1 MPETRPRLSIIAAV
15 ARNRVIGAQGKLPW
29 RLPEDLRRFK
39 SLTLGHPV
47 IMGRKTYESIVSAL
61 GGPLPGRF
69 NIVVSRSAAF
79 SAPRCGVADSID
91 NAISLATRQPG
102 GEDAFVIGGAEIY
115 RLTLPLATR
124 MHLTEID
131 AEIEGDTYFP
141 AFSRNHWTET
151 LTEPGGAQGD
161 LRYRFVSY
169 ERR

>member
-15 ARNRVIGAQGKLPW
+15 ARHGVIGVQGRLPW
-29 RLPEDLRRFK
+29 RLPEDLRRFR

-61 GGPLPGRF
+61 GGPLPGRS
-69 NIVVSRSAAF
+69 NIVISRSTAF
-79 SAPRCGVADSID
+79 SAPNCSVADSID
-91 NAISLATRQPG
+91 NAVFLAARQPG
-102 GEDAFVIGGAEIY
+102 GEDSFVIGGADIY
-115 RLTLPLATR
+115 RLALPLATR